1 MKQAINANTV
11 PKTDKAKLVEI
22 KPKLFEEFLLDYYD
36 KARFVLAFASLTI
49 NLTFWSMI
57 FWVTL
62 LLPVS
67 AIPSFPR
74 PSWSLKR
81 SRCFYLIG

>member
-49 NLTFWSMI
+49 NLTF
-57 FWVTL
+57 
-62 LLPVS
+62 
-67 AIPSFPR
+67 
-74 PSWSLKR
+74 
-81 SRCFYLIG
+81 